1 MKVYE
6 MYVSETGNDGRG
18 MPPGKCK
25 DIAVRYIF
33 GKGVKLAEDKC
44 LNMQEILRDRG
55 RLSHC
60 SRSFV
65 GHCWREQGIRKVK
78 GIDNLLSIS

>member
-6 MYVSETGNDGRG
+6 MYVSKTGHDGRG

-44 LNMQEILRDRG
+44 LNKQEILRDRW
-55 RLSHC
+55 RLFGYAH
-60 SRSFV
+60 SFV

-78 GIDNLLSIS
+78 GIHDLFSIS

>member
-1 MKVYE
+1 
-6 MYVSETGNDGRG
+6 MYVSETEYDGRG

-25 DIAVRYIF
+25 DIAVWYIF
-33 GKGVKLAEDKC
+33 GKGVKLAEDKY

-55 RLSHC
+55 RLFRY

-65 GHCWREQGIRKVK
+65 GHCWRV
-78 GIDNLLSIS
+78 